1 MENQIIG
8 FGEKPKHQ
16 TEIVLKTNKE
26 QSPEYSY
33 EKIFHLLWNEI
44 NNKISIDLNLKGRNY
59 FLLPLLKKNKLDT
72 WKKIEKE
79 IELIDQKKS
88 TYPYAV
94 RQAIVHFH
102 TLVVNRYINIK
113 YKK

>member
-59 FLLPLLKKNKLDT
+59 FLLPLLKK
-72 WKKIEKE
+72 IEKE